1 VNSWTLCA
9 KKSEF
14 AVLATS
20 NQYAPSLTL
29 EPIHLDVDLK
39 FNIAE
44 RKAEGYVINKI
55 RANTKDADK
64 IVLNAIDIDIKD
76 VSAGDSKIS
85 WDYDKK
91 NIFIQFEDKFDLYE
105 ERSVKIGYS
114 VNNPVAG
121 LYFSYPNE
129 KNPNAPITVGS
140 DHETERARH
149 WIPSIDSPIVRPTI
163 NFTLTSDESHTILAI
178 GKLVNEKTNNDGT
191 KTAFWEHNY
200 PCPLYIAAI
209 AIGELTEYKDR
220 SVVLDGIERPIAYY
234 SGKDFTSEQ
243 LKLTFGRTPEMIEW
257 FCEKFGHSIAWTK
270 YYQFAFRGIGGAME
284 NQSLVSWDDMLV
296 QDGDTIEEFKD
307 LVDSVNVHELAH
319 TFFGDMVVIKDF
331 GHGWL
336 KESWATYLSALW
348 LEDKYNKDEF
358 HYDMYKNANSYFNE
372 ADNRYTR
379 SIVTRKFKS
388 SWEMFDGHLYPGGSW
403 RIHMLRQMIGDEK
416 FFGAINDYIGRYM
429 GKTVETIDFQR
440 ILEEHSGLNLDK
452 FFDDWVLTANKYPDL
467 EIDYTFDE
475 KLNLEHYKS
484 EKFWGVRLEIIK
496 ELGNS
501 TSLTAKNALLDITNF
516 EKNPLIYSQLAISL
530 GKYQD
535 SKAKTALLILLQKEN
550 IGAYAKG
557 EVYANLGL
565 LRDVVSV
572 EDFIP
577 GLEDVKSLH
586 RVQRGAIRGLSN
598 LRTEEAWKKLV
609 DIFEGYETP
618 NFVRNTLA
626 LALANCS
633 IWLKDEQKEKTIDLL
648 IKATQEDMDRIRMA
662 AASSLQQLE
671 AKSAIRALEDMK
683 ALHPYQD
690 QVAIDKIIL
699 KIREKVDQSSPK
711 ELQTTIND
719 LTKQVSDLVQRI
731 EKLEALKLD

>member
-243 LKLTFGRTPEMIEW
+243 LKLTFDRTPEMIEW

-296 QDGDTIEEFKD
+296 QDGDTIEEFKG

-358 HYDMYKNANSYFNE
+358 HYDMY
-372 ADNRYTR
+372 R
-379 SIVTRKFKS
+379 SIYQ
-388 SWEMFDGHLYPGGSW
+388 FD
-403 RIHMLRQMIGDEK
+403 
-416 FFGAINDYIGRYM
+416 
-429 GKTVETIDFQR
+429 
-440 ILEEHSGLNLDK
+440 
-452 FFDDWVLTANKYPDL
+452 
-467 EIDYTFDE
+467 
-475 KLNLEHYKS
+475 
-484 EKFWGVRLEIIK
+484 
-496 ELGNS
+496 
-501 TSLTAKNALLDITNF
+501 
-516 EKNPLIYSQLAISL
+516 
-530 GKYQD
+530 
-535 SKAKTALLILLQKEN
+535 
-550 IGAYAKG
+550 
-557 EVYANLGL
+557 
-565 LRDVVSV
+565 
-572 EDFIP
+572 
-577 GLEDVKSLH
+577 
-586 RVQRGAIRGLSN
+586 
-598 LRTEEAWKKLV
+598 KK
-609 DIFEGYETP
+609 I
-618 NFVRNTLA
+618 
-626 LALANCS
+626 
-633 IWLKDEQKEKTIDLL
+633 
-648 IKATQEDMDRIRMA
+648 
-662 AASSLQQLE
+662 
-671 AKSAIRALEDMK
+671 
-683 ALHPYQD
+683 
-690 QVAIDKIIL
+690 
-699 KIREKVDQSSPK
+699 
-711 ELQTTIND
+711 
-719 LTKQVSDLVQRI
+719 
-731 EKLEALKLD
+731 